1 MGFKE
6 KLRNEM
12 KFQDIKPKELS
23 ERTSISVNTIRN
35 YINGHNALPSVD
47 VAVKIANALDVSVE
61 YLVSEKGRC
70 EKIPPE
76 IHHIEKLLLR
86 FSDEELSAISAAVR
100 AISKKYEY

>member
-1 MGFKE
+1 ME
-6 KLRNEM
+6 
-12 KFQDIKPKELS
+12 FQDIKPKELS
-23 ERTSISVNTIRN
+23 ERTGISVNTIRN

-61 YLVSEKGRC
+61 YLVSGKEKC

-86 FSDEELSAISAAVR
+86 FSDDDLNAISAIAK
-100 AISKKYEY
+100 AISEKYEY